1 MRATLPRRLA
11 CGRRWPTDRM
21 NAAPVRAGVIGAGLM
36 GGVHARAAIRA
47 GAVIEA
53 VADSDSGRARELAAS
68 LGRSCEPMTI
78 DDLLRSRR
86 LDAVHVCTPPTEH
99 YALCEAA
106 LAAGKHVMCEKPV
119 AQTASEVEAL
129 VRLARTSGVQFCPV
143 HQFPFQRGMRDL
155 MTHANRLG
163 PVSHVSA
170 EMCTAGA
177 VGMSPAARHQ
187 VALDILPH
195 PLSLFKLFASESIGT
210 VDWKVSCGA
219 HGEIA
224 VIGVTGHTCLS
235 LLLSTTGRPTSNSLR
250 IFGEQGT
257 ATVDLFHGYAV
268 VESGHVSRLR
278 KMSRPFVASGLTLG
292 HAAANGLRR
301 GLSGETEFPG
311 LRELVSRFYS
321 AVRGDLPAPIPP
333 EAVVDVAIARDR
345 IISLISVPA

>member
-1 MRATLPRRLA
+1 MRATPPRRLA
-11 CGRRWPTDRM
+11 CGRRLPTDRM
-21 NAAPVRAGVIGAGLM
+21 SAAPVRAGVIGAGLM
-36 GGVHARAAIRA
+36 GGIHARAAIRA
-47 GAVIEA
+47 GAVIAA
-53 VADSDSGRARELAAS
+53 VADADAGRAQVLAAS
-68 LGRSCEPMTI
+68 LGRTCEPMTI
-78 DDLLRSRR
+78 DDLIRSRQV
-86 LDAVHVCTPPTEH
+86 DAVHVCTPPTEH

-106 LAAGKHVMCEKPV
+106 LAAGTHVLCEKPV
-119 AQTASEVEAL
+119 AQTSPEVEAL
-129 VRLARTSGVQFCPV
+129 VGLARASGVQFCPM
-143 HQFPFQRGMRDL
+143 HQFPFQRGMRDV
-155 MTHANRLG
+155 MTHAGRLG

-195 PLSLFKLFASESIGT
+195 PLSLFRLFATNPVGE

-224 VIGVTGHTCLS
+224 VTGVTGHTCLS
-235 LLLSTTGRPTSNSLR
+235 LLLSTTGRPTSNFFR
-250 IFGEQGT
+250 IFGEQAT
-257 ATVDLFHGYAV
+257 ATADLFHGYAV

-292 HAAANGLRR
+292 HAAANGFRR
-301 GLSGETEFPG
+301 GLSGETGFPG
-311 LRELVSRFYS
+311 LRELVGRFYS